1 MTVHLRRNLEVKARL
16 ADLDSAREAVTQLGA
31 RFTVIEEQRDTY
43 FRVPLGRLKLREIDG
58 SSATLIWYDRPD
70 REDVRPSTYYLV
82 PVADADPIRSALAA
96 ALGIRGKVCKHRE
109 IHLWHNVR
117 IHLDRVAGLGSF
129 VELEAVLASKTD
141 EAASAVRLDQLH
153 AALQLSGPD
162 HIAVSYADLL
172 GL

>member
-96 ALGIRGKVCKHRE
+96 ALGIRGEVCKHRE
-109 IHLWHNVR
+109 IHLWTTS
-117 IHLDRVAGLGSF
+117 ASTSTGSPGW
-129 VELEAVLASKTD
+129 
-141 EAASAVRLDQLH
+141 AASSSWRRSWLRIRR
-153 AALQLSGPD
+153 SGFRRSP
-162 HIAVSYADLL
+162 
-172 GL
+172 